1 MTAGDS
7 LDVAAGGVLGTGTRG
22 TVFVVFGGEIG
33 AMLLDLRWGVMLL
46 VLLIAADFRFG
57 WGESKRRY
65 REALRT
71 HDELHAEMYRWHTSR
86 AVRRSLNK
94 LADYI
99 VVMLVCG
106 AVGMAVLEPMG
117 IGHTWG
123 AWAGAVIACCCETTS
138 VLGHLFYLHGV
149 RVEKRGIT
157 GFVRALVVAWAKRKD
172 ADIGESLEEAFEK
185 TESKNGN
192 NDGDNG

>member
-1 MTAGDS
+1 MADS
-7 LDVAAGGVLGTGTRG
+7 LGAAGGALATGTRG

-46 VLLIAADFRFG
+46 VLLTAADFRLG

-71 HDELHAEMYRWHTSR
+71 HDGLRAEMYRWHTSR
-86 AVRRSLNK
+86 AVRRTLNK

-117 IGHTWG
+117 VGHTWG
-123 AWAGAVIACCCETTS
+123 AWAGAVTACFCEAAS
-138 VLGHLFYLHGV
+138 IFGHLFYLHGI
-149 RVEKRGIT
+149 RVEGKGVK
-157 GFVRALVVAWAKRKD
+157 GFLRALMVAWARRKD
-172 ADIGESLEEAFEK
+172 ADIGESLEEAFER

>member
-1 MTAGDS
+1 MINDS
-7 LDVAAGGVLGTGTRG
+7 ISTVTNTLATGTRG

-33 AMLLDLRWGVMLL
+33 AMLLDMRWGLMLL

-57 WGESKRRY
+57 WGESNKRY
-65 REALRT
+65 HKAVGT

-86 AVRRSLNK
+86 AVRRTLNK

-99 VVMLVCG
+99 VVMLMCG
-106 AVGMAVLEPMG
+106 AVGMAIFEPLG
-117 IGHTWG
+117 IEHTWG
-123 AWAGAVIACCCETTS
+123 AWIGALIACCCEAASIT
-138 VLGHLFYLHGV
+138 GHLFYLHGV
-149 RVEKRGIT
+149 RVERNTIR
-157 GFVRALVVAWAKRKD
+157 GFVRALVVAFAKRKD
-172 ADIGESLEEAFEK
+172 ADIGESIEEAFEK

>member
-1 MTAGDS
+1 MDA
-7 LDVAAGGVLGTGTRG
+7 AAGGALATGTRG

-46 VLLIAADFRFG
+46 VLLIAADFRLG

-71 HDELHAEMYRWHTSR
+71 HDGLRAEMYRWHTSR
-86 AVRRSLNK
+86 AVRRTLNK

-117 IGHTWG
+117 VGHTWG
-123 AWAGAVIACCCETTS
+123 AWAGAVTACFCEAAS
-138 VLGHLFYLHGV
+138 IFGHLFYLHGI
-149 RVEKRGIT
+149 RVERKGVRG
-157 GFVRALVVAWAKRKD
+157 FMRALMVAWAKRKD
-172 ADIGESLEEAFEK
+172 ADIGESLEEAFERTGK
-185 TESKNGN
+185 GDKG
-192 NDGDNG
+192 DGGDGGGG